1 MYGRYRLRLAEQH
14 ARVVLDLARFNGI
27 STDQA
32 NRILT
37 NALTVYPER
46 RRPRWRRLLR
56 RK

>member
-1 MYGRYRLRLAEQH
+1 MYGRYRLRLAEHH